1 MERLMQLQLQQQA
14 SMQYQQGMR
23 MPGMSLAPSHALALA
38 SRASQAAVYSASVE
52 RMERAAACS
61 MAQTMASSMAPPAPI
76 PGNQSMSQAT
86 MLMAQ
91 AARLAAQQQ
100 QQHHQEQRQQLS
112 QQQQQQQLQQTR
124 QQHQQQQELI
134 HKANGEAGAEA
145 GAGGAEGGGKMDA
158 DSALA
163 SSFNS
168 SFRMFYQGVVAAA
181 DGKKGGGGLGGSGA
195 SSLAPMPESLPDITI
210 DTLHNLF
217 ENVDKNEALSASVNA
232 AQLKET
238 QKLLDQCRQEL
249 NSSKNVSNTFLT
261 QAASF
266 PNFAGSFNT
275 MVNGSGSFG
284 AGQLTAAADGDGS
297 GGGGGGTGL
306 TASRFAAAAPRAD
319 AKDEDEDEF
328 PWDTI
333 T

>member
-1 MERLMQLQLQQQA
+1 
-14 SMQYQQGMR
+14 
-23 MPGMSLAPSHALALA
+23 
-38 SRASQAAVYSASVE
+38 
-52 RMERAAACS
+52 
-61 MAQTMASSMAPPAPI
+61 
-76 PGNQSMSQAT
+76 

-100 QQHHQEQRQQLS
+100 QEDHQEQRQQLS
-112 QQQQQQQLQQTR
+112 QQQQQLLQQTR
-124 QQHQQQQELI
+124 QQQQQQQELM
-134 HKANGEAGAEA
+134 HKANGEVGAEV
-145 GAGGAEGGGKMDA
+145 GAEDANGGGKMDA

-195 SSLAPMPESLPDITI
+195 LSLAPMPESLPDITI

-249 NSSKNVSNTFLT
+249 NSSKNASNTFLT

-266 PNFAGSFNT
+266 SNLAASFNT
-275 MVNGSGSFG
+275 MVNGSHSFG
-284 AGQLTAAADGDGS
+284 TGQLAADGGGGGS

-319 AKDEDEDEF
+319 ADAKDEDEDEF